1 MKETFEFSETFSNG
15 DMTKWGASDFYSD
28 KREEILAAVSSGL
41 PFDTGWGGCKKEIL
55 SSRIVCVGDAFVCEV
70 SVSDDFDTN
79 GHTEL
84 TAIRGSDD
92 EDTMINIGTALDN
105 ATDLAREDQRNN
117 REYRGFTIRNEQG
130 SWVETYIQD
139 TGWGWGNESPPGD
152 NYAEWG
158 FQGDSEIPE
167 DVKEK
172 MEEWILSHPPDGSF
186 LKLEGWQV
194 CPWDD

>member
-1 MKETFEFSETFSNG
+1 MTTNTFEFSEKFNNG

-41 PFDTGWGGCKKEIL
+41 SFDTGWGACKKEIL
-55 SSRIVCVGDAFVCEV
+55 SSRIVCLGDSFVCKV
-70 SVSDDFDTN
+70 SVCDDFDTN
-79 GHTEL
+79 GHAGL
-84 TAIRGSDD
+84 TALRGVSH

-105 ATDLAREDQRNN
+105 ASGLALEDQKNN
-117 REYRGFTIRNEQG
+117 REYRGFTIHNEQG

-139 TGWGWGNESPPGD
+139 TGGWGNEYPPGD

-172 MEEWILSHPPDGSF
+172 MEEWIVSYPPNGSF
-186 LKLEGWQV
+186 LKLEGWRV
-194 CPWDD
+194 SPWDD